1 MRLVSKTPGTV
12 AWELTLVAS
21 DKIPME
27 CRKTKRRFYPLNPQ
41 SY

>member
-27 CRKTKRRFYPLNPQ
+27 CHKN
-41 SY
+41 

>member
-1 MRLVSKTPGTV
+1 MRLVSKAPGTE

-27 CRKTKRRFYPLNPQ
+27 CRKN
-41 SY
+41 

>member
-21 DKIPME
+21 EHISME
-27 CRKTKRRFYPLNPQ
+27 CRKN
-41 SY
+41 